1 MLYQKANLLER
12 CRVKKN
18 LVTNQHRRSLPVM
31 ILGYLGIPVEFVAK
45 RTNTAGCLAVP
56 EFETT
61 CFISKYI
68 YIYNY
73 IVK

>member
-12 CRVKKN
+12 GRVKKN
-18 LVTNQHRRSLPVM
+18 PVTTQHRRSLPVM
-31 ILGYLGIPVEFVAK
+31 ILGSLGIPVEFVAK

-68 YIYNY
+68 YTYL
-73 IVK
+73 VT